1 MDPALAG
8 KLVLDL
14 LKRIGQS
21 DPERAVAS
29 LLAVKGT
36 TVLEGCARLRH
47 EKSQAAAGRGSVSS
61 RTDSAGHA
69 VKRGRTGSAKGG
81 EVQEVRPVLCGD
93 CGRVKKQQPATC
105 R

>member
-1 MDPALAG
+1 MQHFLLELVKHLCKEEVDPALAG

-29 LLAVKGT
+29 LFAVKGT

-47 EKSQAAAGRGSVSS
+47 EK
-61 RTDSAGHA
+61 H
-69 VKRGRTGSAKGG
+69 KRRQD
-81 EVQEVRPVLCGD
+81 EDLYLLEQIVQDML
-93 CGRVKKQQPATC
+93 
-105 R
+105 